1 VSRIAFKRLSI
12 ESAEQSEKW
21 NVTKKNFGREFLW
34 SSVIFLGDIWL
45 LGTAQRSV
53 ALVRE
58 GGRPKEYRSHWILP
72 EIPFVRVLKESGWL
86 MTLKA
91 SYVWVPQIK
100 WLDYPWASVCGGPLK
115 GAKTIL
121 RVRIPRKS
129 SPGSAIWPYM
139 YVIYTYRYT
148 CMRVQMPPHTNT
160 RWRGCVSERVCVCVC
175 QRQLTLGVLRE
186 EEEKDESE
194 TFYCA
199 TFRSV

>member
-1 VSRIAFKRLSI
+1 
-12 ESAEQSEKW
+12 
-21 NVTKKNFGREFLW
+21 LW

-100 WLDYPWASVCGGPLK
+100 WLDYP
-115 GAKTIL
+115 
-121 RVRIPRKS
+121 
-129 SPGSAIWPYM
+129 
-139 YVIYTYRYT
+139 
-148 CMRVQMPPHTNT
+148 
-160 RWRGCVSERVCVCVC
+160 
-175 QRQLTLGVLRE
+175 
-186 EEEKDESE
+186 
-194 TFYCA
+194 
-199 TFRSV
+199 